1 MAKDVSAGLASRARQ
16 GRRFGLTVGA
26 AFVVFAGI
34 ALWRDH
40 GLIARVLFA
49 LGAVLTVSAGIAPR
63 ALLPVEAAWMRLAHL
78 LSRFTTPIIL
88 GAFYFLILTPIGLTR
103 RAFGG
108 RGLPRARPGASMWTE
123 RAEGFRRGDLK
134 RQF

>member
-1 MAKDVSAGLASRARQ
+1 MAKDVSAGLASRQ

-26 AFVVFAGI
+26 AFLVFAGI

-40 GLIARVLFA
+40 ATSARVLAA
-49 LGAVLTVSAGIAPR
+49 LGGTLVLLGVIAPR
-63 ALLPVEAAWMRLAHL
+63 ALLPVESAWMRLAHV
-78 LSRFTTPIIL
+78 LSRVTTPIIL

-103 RAFGG
+103 RAFGR
-108 RGLPRARPGASMWTE
+108 RGLPRSRPGESMWTE
-123 RAEGFRRGDLK
+123 RAEGFRRGDLT